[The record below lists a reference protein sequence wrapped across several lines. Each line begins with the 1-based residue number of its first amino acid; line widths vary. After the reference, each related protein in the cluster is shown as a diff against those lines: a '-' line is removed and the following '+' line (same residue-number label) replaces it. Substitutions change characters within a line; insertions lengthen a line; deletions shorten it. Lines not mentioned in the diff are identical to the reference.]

1 MDKQKVILLL
11 TDAIVAGTIS
21 IEKIASDKLDEAERA
36 IKSAYYGL
44 DNALTLIRR
53 EIAPASR
60 E

>member
-1 MDKQKVILLL
+1 MDKIKAIHLL
-11 TDAIVAGTIS
+11 TDSIVATAAA
-21 IEKIASDKLDEAERA
+21 IEHVTCDKLAEAERT

-53 EIAPASR
+53 EIAPAPR